1 MSSRPLRIAMVAGE
15 PSGDLLAS
23 HLIRALKAHVPHAE
37 FYGIGGPKMQAQGF
51 RSLYPMD
58 KLAVRG
64 YVEVLKHLPELLRL
78 RRDLRKRLIAD
89 RPDAFIGVDAPDF
102 NLGLEAKLKEA
113 GITSIH
119 FISPSIWAWRGG
131 RVKKIVRSVDHMLCL
146 FPFEPALYAG
156 KGIGVTYVGHPLADV
171 FPLEVNRRAMRER
184 LGLPERGP
192 VIALLPGSRVS
203 ELEYMAETYVRT
215 AMELAERIP
224 DVTLLVPLATR
235 DTRIL
240 FETALYKV
248 APAGLPIR
256 LLFGHAQDAMGAADV
271 ALVASGTATLE
282 AALMK
287 CPLVITYKMS
297 GLSYRIMKRMAYQP
311 FVGLPNVL
319 AGESLAPEILQD
331 DATPEALA
339 TALIDLLS
347 DKARR
352 EEVQERFGD
361 IHLRLRQDTADK
373 AARAILGALGR
384 EAGAANALAVA

>member
-339 TALIDLLS
+339 TALIDLLA

-352 EEVQERFGD
+352 EQVQERFGE

-384 EAGAANALAVA
+384 EAGAVDALAVA